1 MVLLRLRIG
10 EEGVRTYGLFDPVG
24 WGPCVLVSRDGF
36 FLTTVSRDVVFDEDA
51 SWSWGTA
58 ASAPDAGPE
67 PFSVKFMV
75 NAGAPPMASAA
86 HGGHAQ
92 HRCQRADSPTLKVD
106 NKSAMYPFNKEPRA
120 P

>member
-1 MVLLRLRIG
+1 
-10 EEGVRTYGLFDPVG
+10 
-24 WGPCVLVSRDGF
+24 
-36 FLTTVSRDVVFDEDA
+36 
-51 SWSWGTA
+51 
-58 ASAPDAGPE
+58 
-67 PFSVKFMV
+67 MV

-106 NKSAMYPFNKEPRA
+106 NKSAMYPFNKVPRA